1 MKQRFTKIYLISAG
15 IILALTA
22 LAKIPAVF
30 PTSCLEDPILG
41 SYQPVGISNETLVG
55 FAAGVEF
62 SIVVLICFS
71 PIKWLPCL
79 ASALWGTLCLLVRIV
94 FMDSSADCHCLG
106 FFITSGPVTNPFIDF
121 LAVVL
126 AAGGWASLW
135 ITLRNSKQLKP
146 TVIPRKKVLWMLY
159 GVSLLIIAGP
169 SLFWGLRASCNLS
182 NYDKYEPFGPLRLL
196 IAFPL
201 ITIGMVAIFQGIRIF
216 RSAMLAIDPAL
227 RNISSD

>member
-41 SYQPVGISNETLVG
+41 SQQPVGISNETLLG
-55 FAAGVEF
+55 FAAGIEF

-71 PIKWLPCL
+71 PLKWLPCL

-106 FFITSGPVTNPFIDF
+106 FFVTHGPITNPFTAF

-135 ITLRNSKQLKP
+135 ITWCNSKRSKP
-146 TVIPRKKVLWMLY
+146 SIIPRKMVWGMFY

-169 SLFWGLRASCNLS
+169 SLFWRLRASFDTS
-182 NYDKYEPFGPLRLL
+182 NYEDYEPFGPLRLL

-201 ITIGMVAIFQGIRIF
+201 ITVGIVATLRGIRKF
-216 RSAMLAIDPAL
+216 RSAMLATDPAS